1 MKINQV
7 ADLVDITKKNIR
19 FYEDQGLVDPERDP
33 ANGYREYTL
42 KDAEELRKIKLLRQ
56 LGVSIDNIR
65 KLQKGEMDLDRCMQN
80 RLKELDTEGETL
92 EHMKSICRLISDE
105 NEDISGLDA
114 TLYLNKMKDIE
125 KGGVRFMNVKM
136 SDVKKRKTGAIIAA
150 AAVVLFAIAMIAIMI
165 WANSVDPAPGVLAF
179 MIVIFG
185 AIIVGVL
192 IALWQRLKEVEGGE
206 QDEAYKY

>member
-65 KLQKGEMDLDRCMQN
+65 KLQKGEIDLDRCMQN
-80 RLKELDTEGETL
+80 RLKELDTEGEML

-125 KGGVRFMNVKM
+125 KGGVRFMNVKI

-179 MIVIFG
+179 MIVIFS

>member
-56 LGVSIDNIR
+56 LGVSIENIR
-65 KLQKGEMDLDRCMQN
+65 KLQKGEIDLDGCMQN

>member
-1 MKINQV
+1 MK
-7 ADLVDITKKNIR
+7 D
-19 FYEDQGLVDPERDP
+19 
-33 ANGYREYTL
+33 YRIIEVKESIL
-42 KDAEELRKIKLLRQ
+42 SDNDRDAEELRKIKLLRQ
-56 LGVSIDNIR
+56 LGVSIENIR
-65 KLQKGEMDLDRCMQN
+65 KLQKGEIDLDSCMQN